1 MFNLPT
7 ELVQH
12 IFEFCIDKRL
22 SWNKLNQQFLKGGFN
37 RKNLK
42 LNRYLEREQWCCK
55 KLWGATR
62 PEVSGL
68 MKLWSPVTRRMEPC
82 SFKTWIKWNIK
93 DKHAVVTFRISGRSI
108 VKWSGKDPVSKW
120 LKNISKFETSHPE
133 YAKET
138 YLPKTKS
145 PIKVKYLS
153 KFYVDRRSYNKK
165 KIKKENEK
173 KAASLFMEE
182 RKQLKLDKCSF
193 NKNQE
198 VLLSFTMPSGKL
210 KFYRGWVYLIYLHQ
224 HRGGNGYRKIFSA
237 PRGKNRFD
245 ALKID
250 NYIGELR
257 IMIRF
262 EDGDY
267 KQYTNHKLIE
277 RIQTSAK
284 ELIAKEKKVF
294 ARNNKVSEE
303 DVVALDT
310 IDINGV
316 TYLHDPDGVYAGI
329 KHLLLSEDGTPLGI
343 YDKNNNRLI
352 EHEFVIEREFVE

>member
-42 LNRYLEREQWCCK
+42 LNRYLEEEQWCCK
-55 KLWGATR
+55 RSWEAAR
-62 PEVSGL
+62 PELYWCKRNINFDYRHGEWSIKKKMVVVTLTTRSGL
-68 MKLWSPVTRRMEPC
+68 RNIWSAKEPVSRW
-82 SFKTWIKWNIK
+82 FKNIK
-93 DKHAVVTFRISGRSI
+93 
-108 VKWSGKDPVSKW
+108 
-120 LKNISKFETSHPE
+120 KFETSYPE

-138 YLPKTKS
+138 YLPNSPS
-145 PIKVKYLS
+145 PIKIKGVS
-153 KFYVDRRSYNKK
+153 KFYVDLRASNKK
-165 KIKKENEK
+165 KKKKEKEN

-193 NKNQE
+193 KKNQE
-198 VLLSFTMPSGKL
+198 VLLSFTMKSSGKL
-210 KFYRGWVYLIYLHQ
+210 KFYRGWVNQIYLNQ
-224 HRGGNGYRKIFSA
+224 YLNPANGYRKIFSA

-245 ALKID
+245 ASKID

-267 KQYTNHKLIE
+267 PDEITWGIKQYTNHKLIE

-284 ELIAKEKKVF
+284 ELIAKEKKEQEE
-294 ARNNKVSEE
+294 KEE
-303 DVVALDT
+303 DVVTLDT

-316 TYLHDPDGVYAGI
+316 TYLHDPHGIYAGI

-343 YDKNNNRLI
+343 YDKNSNRLI
-352 EHEFVIEREFVE
+352 EQEFEVSEEDHN

>member
-55 KLWGATR
+55 KVWEGAR
-62 PEVSGL
+62 PEMWGIHKFYYRYGEWDIKKKYVIVTC
-68 MKLWSPVTRRMEPC
+68 KTRRGLVN
-82 SFKTWIKWNIK
+82 K
-93 DKHAVVTFRISGRSI
+93 RSA
-108 VKWSGKDPVSKW
+108 KEPVSTW
-120 LKNISKFETSHPE
+120 LKNIKKFETSYTE

-138 YLPKTKS
+138 YLPNS
-145 PIKVKYLS
+145 PSSIKIKGVS
-153 KFYVDRRSYNKK
+153 KFYVDLRAQNKVK
-165 KIKKENEK
+165 RKKEKEK

-193 NKNQE
+193 KKNQE
-198 VLLSFTMPSGKL
+198 VLLLFTMNSSGKR
-210 KFYRGWVYLIYLHQ
+210 KFYRGCVTFIYLHQ

-262 EDGDY
+262 EDGEF
-267 KQYTNHKLIE
+267 KHYTNHKLIE

-284 ELIAKEKKVF
+284 ELIAKEKKEQEE
-294 ARNNKVSEE
+294 NEE
-303 DVVALDT
+303 DVVTLDT

-316 TYLHDPDGVYAGI
+316 TYLHDPHGVYACI
-329 KHLLLSEDGTPLGI
+329 KHLLLSLSGTPLGI
-343 YDKNNNRLI
+343 YDKKSNRLI
-352 EHEFVIEREFVE
+352 ECEFVIESEAMHRVY